1 MGLDRDLIGLSG
13 DFTGY
18 YIYLIVY
25 IYIYIAVVILWDS
38 MGI

>member
-25 IYIYIAVVILWDS
+25 IYIAVVILWDS